1 MLNHAFLSVLTRV
14 QAQTASGLRREE
26 GQALVEYALILFLIA
41 VVCIAVLTT
50 LGTRVRDTLQS
61 IANAM

>member
-1 MLNHAFLSVLTRV
+1 MLNHAFLSVLTRA
-14 QAQTASGLRREE
+14 QAARGEE

-61 IANAM
+61 IADAM

>member
-1 MLNHAFLSVLTRV
+1 MLNHAFLSVVTRM
-14 QAQTASGLRREE
+14 QAQIASGLRREE

-50 LGTRVRDTLQS
+50 LGGRVRDTLQS
-61 IANAM
+61 IADAM

>member
-1 MLNHAFLSVLTRV
+1 MLNHAFLSLVTRV
-14 QAQTASGLRREE
+14 QAQLASGLRREE

-41 VVCIAVLTT
+41 VVCITVLTT

>member
-1 MLNHAFLSVLTRV
+1 MLNHAFLSVVTRV
-14 QAQTASGLRREE
+14 QAQMASGLRREE

-61 IANAM
+61 IANAL

>member
-1 MLNHAFLSVLTRV
+1 MLNHAFLSVLTRA
-14 QAQTASGLRREE
+14 QASVRREE

-50 LGTRVRDTLQS
+50 LGESVKATLQS
-61 IANAM
+61 IADAM

>member
-1 MLNHAFLSVLTRV
+1 MINNAFLSAFTR
-14 QAQTASGLRREE
+14 AQTLLSSGMRREE

-61 IANAM
+61 IADAM

>member
-1 MLNHAFLSVLTRV
+1 MFNHAFLSVLTRV

-61 IANAM
+61 IADAM